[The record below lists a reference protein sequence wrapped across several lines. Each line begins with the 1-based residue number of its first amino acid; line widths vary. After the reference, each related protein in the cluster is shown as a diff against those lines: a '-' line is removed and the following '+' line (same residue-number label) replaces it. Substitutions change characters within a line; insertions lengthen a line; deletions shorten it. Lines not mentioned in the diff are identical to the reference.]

1 MVLRMS
7 GELLSENI
15 KILKSEASK
24 AAYQGVLIAIAGIVV
39 ATCLVSLYDS
49 GSVSLEGIL
58 RAQKHNVA
66 LWVLD
71 SIPFIFGIWGQYS
84 SSLIVYQAGVMIFD
98 QTQELRNKAD
108 SLERQTDH
116 INTHDQLTDL
126 PNRSLFYSRVE
137 QAILS
142 ANNQNRFLSVVLIEI
157 DNFKDIYDTLGRNS
171 SDLIIKQ
178 VAKRLQG
185 VVHEKDSVARIDG
198 PVFGILLTDI
208 AYLRGTQQFARYIQK
223 AMELPFIVE
232 RLQVVIHVNIGIVH
246 FPKHGEDVDTL
257 VQKAGI
263 ALHIA
268 QSSNKGYALY
278 EPSFDKYSPQRL
290 GLMSELRLAMDRGGL
305 ELYYQ
310 PKVAVQSGK
319 LYGAEALLQW
329 NHPKEGM
336 ISSDE
341 LIAIA
346 EQARITKQLTLW
358 VLKHTFR
365 DCAEWHKQGKDLKI
379 SLNLSARLLHDPEFS
394 DLIVGITVTEEVN
407 PDWIILEISENE
419 VMSEPEKALEIIQ
432 QLHNLGFHFSIRNF
446 GTGYSSLVY
455 LKKMPLAE
463 LKIDRSFI
471 AEITTNENDAVI
483 VKAMINLAH
492 NLGLRVTA
500 EGVESEDILAPLKT
514 YGCDAAQG
522 LYFNKP
528 LALVDF
534 NQWMSEKK

>member
-24 AAYQGVLIAIAGIVV
+24 TAYQGVLIAVVGIVV

-49 GSVSLEGIL
+49 GSISLEGIL
-58 RAQKHNVA
+58 RAQKQNVA

-108 SLERQTDH
+108 SLEKQTDH

-126 PNRSLFYSRVE
+126 PNRSLFYNRVE

-171 SDLIIKQ
+171 SDLIVKQ

-185 VVHEKDSVARIDG
+185 VIHEKDSVARIDG

-232 RLQVVIHVNIGIVH
+232 RLQVVIHANIGIVH

-278 EPSFDKYSPQRL
+278 EPAFDKYSPQRL
-290 GLMSELRLAMDRGGL
+290 SLMSELRLAMDRGGL

-319 LYGAEALLQW
+319 LYGAEALLHW
-329 NHPKEGM
+329 NHPKEGL
-336 ISSDE
+336 ISPDE
-341 LIAIA
+341 LIPIA

-358 VLKHTFR
+358 VLKHAFR

-379 SLNLSARLLHDPEFS
+379 SLNLSARLLHDPEFPE
-394 DLIVGITVTEEVN
+394 LIVGITVTEEVN

-492 NLGLRVTA
+492 NMGLRVTA
-500 EGVESEDILAPLKT
+500 EGVESEEILTLLKT
-514 YGCDAAQG
+514 YGCDSAQG
-522 LYFNKP
+522 HYFNNP
-528 LALVDF
+528 LAQTDF
-534 NQWMSEKK
+534 NQWMSGLI